1 MENASCKNV
10 SVQFWES
17 TLRDSLKGLRSRYL
31 SLLLLPLGHGTK
43 KEVHFFVT
51 FLLRNKKVK
60 KRNYK
65 ETCFFKKFFLLA
77 FF

>member
-1 MENASCKNV
+1 MRRKPAAAFER
-10 SVQFWES
+10 
-17 TLRDSLKGLRSRYL
+17 T
-31 SLLLLPLGHGTK
+31 
-43 KEVHFFVT
+43 HFFVT